1 MRTVYLVIAAI
12 AAGAA
17 LLSEGG
23 DKQASLFTAL
33 IADRLEATP
42 DKLQVGYPVEPLSP
56 TSTP

>member
-1 MRTVYLVIAAI
+1 MRTVYLAIAAI

-17 LLSEGG
+17 LLSES
-23 DKQASLFTAL
+23 DKQTSLFTAL

-42 DKLQVGYPVEPLSP
+42 DKLQVGYPIEPLLP